1 MSRQL
6 PTKSTFCTS
15 GLVNLCLSHLFKY
28 NEVSKVKFQGLT
40 VKPSKTNFKKR
51 RGGGRQLLKKK
62 KRIVL
67 LFQNLL
73 QYKILQ
79 NAPIREK
86 FTSQQ
91 SRNLNVIKR
100 KGERMEDKKLEE
112 NLGRSSEMPAEKMRP
127 STLKLSFAEDKCHF
141 RYISLQEPKVLRN

>member
-1 MSRQL
+1 MSQ
-6 PTKSTFCTS
+6 
-15 GLVNLCLSHLFKY
+15 
-28 NEVSKVKFQGLT
+28 VKFQGLT

-51 RGGGRQLLKKK
+51 RGEGEENSLKK

-79 NAPIREK
+79 TAPIREK

-91 SRNLNVIKR
+91 SRNLNVIKK
-100 KGERMEDKKLEE
+100 KGRERMENKKLKESLE
-112 NLGRSSEMPAEKMRP
+112 RSSKMPAEENE
-127 STLKLSFAEDKCHF
+127 TIYFETFLC
-141 RYISLQEPKVLRN
+141 